1 MKGTN
6 RKGHPVGAA
15 RQTMLFSAVAA
26 LTALHVSV
34 ATRGSLNSSE
44 AFLGVCAAHPA
55 GGYIEG
61 AAGTPLL
68 LSLLHAL
75 GIPGDMALRWIP
87 SLAALPLVWA
97 VWWIGRRVAPYRP
110 AVALWSVLAV
120 NLLPPVTL
128 AALVMN
134 GSMVTASLIL
144 LSVVT
149 GWHTILS
156 HGGEAL
162 KSWTLFGVFLAV
174 STLFWEPVG
183 WLIPIALLCRFVN
196 LGGKGFPWKG
206 LVTAIGLLLLGW
218 IAPLAWNV
226 RHDWIGWSSVAT
238 GFDALPLGFALGFGS
253 PSLSLGFL
261 VALCCVIT
269 PFLVR
274 LAYVTRRWAVAVI
287 LFGGV
292 MALGSGVMML
302 VPTVIPQGLPSPL
315 GVQGIGDIA
324 DEVLSLRCAHPDAKG
339 ERSFLIA
346 STPGLAA
353 LLGSKIT
360 LDYPER
366 PSAPSVFVAE
376 SPSLNSSYALWPSYS
391 DAVAAGVTDALYTEE
406 RSVSP
411 FLGRNALYITTETK
425 EELPQTITGAF
436 GAVGLLKELPLTWN
450 GRPVIIRIF
459 QCENYR
465 TLSL

>member
-183 WLIPIALLCRFVN
+183 PDCL
-196 LGGKGFPWKG
+196 
-206 LVTAIGLLLLGW
+206 
-218 IAPLAWNV
+218 
-226 RHDWIGWSSVAT
+226 
-238 GFDALPLGFALGFGS
+238 ALPLCESGREGF
-253 PSLSLGFL
+253 SLE
-261 VALCCVIT
+261 
-269 PFLVR
+269 
-274 LAYVTRRWAVAVI
+274 
-287 LFGGV
+287 
-292 MALGSGVMML
+292 
-302 VPTVIPQGLPSPL
+302 
-315 GVQGIGDIA
+315 GIGYGDRTA
-324 DEVLSLRCAHPDAKG
+324 PARMD
-339 ERSFLIA
+339 RSF
-346 STPGLAA
+346 GL
-353 LLGSKIT
+353 
-360 LDYPER
+360 ER
-366 PSAPSVFVAE
+366 PPRLDRME
-376 SPSLNSSYALWPSYS
+376 
-391 DAVAAGVTDALYTEE
+391 
-406 RSVSP
+406 
-411 FLGRNALYITTETK
+411 
-425 EELPQTITGAF
+425 
-436 GAVGLLKELPLTWN
+436 
-450 GRPVIIRIF
+450 
-459 QCENYR
+459 QCRYWV
-465 TLSL
+465 